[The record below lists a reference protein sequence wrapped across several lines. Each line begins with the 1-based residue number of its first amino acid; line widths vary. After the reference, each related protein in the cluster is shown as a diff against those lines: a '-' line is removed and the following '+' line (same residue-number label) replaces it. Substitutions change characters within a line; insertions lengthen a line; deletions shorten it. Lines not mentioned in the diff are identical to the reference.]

1 MSQEDFFRI
10 SGKRDLRGL
19 RHSDARLRLYDGSIM
34 KPLGRY
40 TVEVRRGLTKCQL
53 EFEIVHSSQKPLFSV
68 TSCQEMGL
76 VTIHSVVDTTP
87 PLIDRYADA
96 FQGIGCFDGKYH
108 MTMDTSV

>member
-1 MSQEDFFRI
+1 MVQF
-10 SGKRDLRGL
+10 
-19 RHSDARLRLYDGSIM
+19 SIM

-53 EFEIVHSSQKPLFSV
+53 EFEIVHSSQKPLLSA

-76 VTIHSVVDTTP
+76 VTIHSVVDTMP
-87 PLIDRYADA
+87 PHNDPLIDRYADV
-96 FQGIGCFDGKYH
+96 FQGIGCFDGEYH